1 MSPTTHGTQTGV
13 VAALR
18 FLWPYWSL
26 LLQPACL
33 HSPPSRTNPHGS
45 IIQLPSAL
53 LSFATKF
60 LNQRNNSWST
70 KMSSTIRFGEY
81 KISHFKFKIIVALLQ
96 SVNLCQRKN
105 VVVGV
110 VDIVHWTTGQTFLWT
125 DTQHHLFMWLWELG
139 KKIEVDGWGMRS
151 LYGIDEGAVLYL
163 NWCVH
168 GVTASVSKH
177 WLDYT
182 FTNTSYVRRFKK
194 CQWWWL

>member
-45 IIQLPSAL
+45 IIQRPSAL

-70 KMSSTIRFGEY
+70 KISSTIRFGEY
-81 KISHFKFKIIVALLQ
+81 KILHFKFKAIVAFLQ

-105 VVVGV
+105 VVVGL
-110 VDIVHWTTGQTFLWT
+110 VDNCYWT
-125 DTQHHLFMWLWELG
+125 DFLINQHPTPSLYVAL
-139 KKIEVDGWGMRS
+139 RS
-151 LYGIDEGAVLYL
+151 LYVALRSLCGSKKWERKLKLMDEAWGAYMGSMREQFCIWIDAFIAWLL
-163 NWCVH
+163 Q
-168 GVTASVSKH
+168 SVST
-177 WLDYT
+177 D
-182 FTNTSYVRRFKK
+182 
-194 CQWWWL
+194 

>member
-1 MSPTTHGTQTGV
+1 MTFYQLKKYFCARSMEMEIPNVIIWLQYYIGGEGSLGTPKSDYV
-13 VAALR
+13 ICARPL
-18 FLWPYWSL
+18 
-26 LLQPACL
+26 
-33 HSPPSRTNPHGS
+33 
-45 IIQLPSAL
+45 IICDKILKPE
-53 LSFATKF
+53 
-60 LNQRNNSWST
+60 RNNSWST

-81 KISHFKFKIIVALLQ
+81 KILHFKFKVIVAFLQ